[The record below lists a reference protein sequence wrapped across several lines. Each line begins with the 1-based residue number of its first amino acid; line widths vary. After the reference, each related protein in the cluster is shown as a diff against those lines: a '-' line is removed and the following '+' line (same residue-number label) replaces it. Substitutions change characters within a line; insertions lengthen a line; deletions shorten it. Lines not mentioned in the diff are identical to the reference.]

1 MSQKNNVVVVWYLGI
16 ILVGGNIFLHWLFDT
31 VHLGEDIEY
40 IMRLLSLLVI
50 FIWLNRQYFQVRPR
64 LGATVG
70 ILEQI
75 CVNSSSWLLICISIL
90 PVMFQI
96 WPTDIK
102 FLTKTILLTMFG
114 VFVEEYLCRG
124 LLLGCALKEKVSYKQ
139 LMSRIFQVSI
149 LFGLTH
155 IGNVFG
161 QSSSFT
167 VYQVFYTTVY
177 GIYFSALTLRT
188 KGLFWTM
195 FLHFFI
201 NFNSSLL
208 LQGDVIAGVP
218 SLLGILIVNGIL
230 LICSFYL
237 LRKKKVSE
245 WLIN

>member
-16 ILVGGNIFLHWLFDT
+16 ILVGGNIFLHQLFSN

-40 IMRLLSLLVI
+40 LVRLFSLLGF
-50 FIWLNRQYFQVRPR
+50 FIWLNRRYLQMKPH
-64 LGATVG
+64 LGAAVG
-70 ILEQI
+70 TLEQV
-75 CVNSSSWLLICISIL
+75 CVNSSSWLLICTSIL

-96 WPTDIK
+96 WPTDIM
-102 FLTKTILLTMFG
+102 FLIKTTLLTIFG

-124 LLLGCALKEKVSYKQ
+124 LLLGYALKEKVSYKQ

-149 LFGLTH
+149 LFGLAH
-155 IGNVFG
+155 IGNIFD
-161 QSSSFT
+161 QSFSFT

-188 KGLFWTM
+188 KGLFWPM

-230 LICSFYL
+230 LICSCYL